1 MAGTNKPRFDKLTA
15 KKRPQPAKIIA
26 VCGAGE
32 CDEQVAAL
40 AEAVGQEIARRGYWL
55 ACGGLGGVMEAA
67 ARGAKQAGGMTL
79 GILPGLSKAEANP
92 WIDVAVATGLRE
104 GRNLILVRTADAV
117 IALSGEYGTLSEIA
131 LALKIGKP
139 VIGLNTWKVGPE
151 VVLAR
156 DAAEAV
162 EKAVRLALRETAAA
176 ACGSRSKRSS

>member
-1 MAGTNKPRFDKLTA
+1 MAGTGDPKRGQKKPE
-15 KKRPQPAKIIA
+15 PAPIIA
-26 VCGAGE
+26 VCGAGR
-32 CDEQVAAL
+32 CDEPAAAL
-40 AEAVGQEIARRGYWL
+40 AEEVGREIGRRGFWL

-79 GILPGLSKAEANP
+79 GILPGNSKAEANP
-92 WIDVAVATGLRE
+92 WIDVAVATGLAE

-117 IALSGEYGTLSEIA
+117 IALPGEYGTLSEIA

-151 VVLAR
+151 VILAQ

-162 EKAVRLALRETAAA
+162 DKAAA
-176 ACGSRSKRSS
+176 ACGSRSRRSS